1 MRNLSIANWPFAAK
15 FGLPA
20 ALALLALVGTT
31 FWALTIIDTQVTRI
45 DELVSQDMER
55 VRELSTISSSVRQV
69 NGDLYQLLTEA
80 AANPGTIDVEAVSS
94 RLLSENE
101 NIISALEKQ
110 KEGMLDEALVATIDT
125 IIVDLQGFGEAITFV
140 ATMLEIDFASSVS
153 FLDPFKENYGRII
166 ASIDANALNVVR
178 TAKELA
184 NQSREQAQSARQM
197 LMGGAA
203 LAAVLAALVAWY
215 IGRATTQSVNQIAR
229 ATGDLAAGSTEVDLE
244 SLERG
249 DELRTLVQSLTTF
262 RENQEQV
269 ARLQANQAE
278 MAEKAEADRR
288 EAMEQLATQL
298 EAEVSSIIEKVGAAA
313 NSLQQDAHKM
323 RDVAK
328 LSSDRVESVSFST
341 GEADQSVQTVAA
353 AAEELSH
360 SFEEIA
366 RQTET
371 ASQVIGAATSEAES
385 ANEKFQELAQ
395 VADKVGGIIEMIQD
409 ITNQTSLLAL
419 NATIEAA
426 RAGEAGKGFAV
437 VASEV
442 KTLATQTARATEE
455 ISTQIQAI
463 QSATSESVD
472 SIATITKII
481 TEVETVSNGIST
493 SVTEQK
499 SATNEIAQSVGAASD
514 STRSVTE
521 NVSAVRDAA
530 TETGVAADRV
540 LSASQGLSGDAET
553 LEGAVSRFLAGVR
566 SA

>member
-1 MRNLSIANWPFAAK
+1 MKNLSISNWPFAAK

-31 FWALTIIDTQVTRI
+31 FWALTIIDAQVTRI
-45 DELVSQDMER
+45 DGLVSQDMER
-55 VRELSTISSSVRQV
+55 VRELSSISSSVRQV

-80 AANPGTIDVEAVSS
+80 AANPGTVNVEAVAG
-94 RLLSENE
+94 RLQTENA
-101 NIISALEKQ
+101 NIISALEAQ
-110 KEGMLDEALVATIDT
+110 KAAITDEALAASLDA
-125 IIVDLQGFGEAITFV
+125 IIADLNGFGEAISFV

-153 FLDPFKENYGRII
+153 FLDPFKENYTRTI
-166 ASIDANALNVVR
+166 ASIDSNVLGVVEA
-178 TAKELA
+178 AKELA
-184 NQSREQAQSARQM
+184 NKSRDQAASARQM

-203 LAAVLAALVAWY
+203 LAAALAALVAWF

-229 ATGDLAAGSTEVDLE
+229 ATEQLAAGTTAVDLE
-244 SLERG
+244 SLTRG

-262 RENQEQV
+262 RENQEQM
-269 ARLQANQAE
+269 ARLQTEQAE

-288 EAMEQLATQL
+288 AAMESLASQL
-298 EAEVSSIIEKVGAAA
+298 EEEVSSIIEKVGTAAQ
-313 NSLQQDAHKM
+313 SLQSDAHKM
-323 RDVAK
+323 RDVAEVAN
-328 LSSDRVESVSFST
+328 DRVESVSFAT

-366 RQTET
+366 RQTQT
-371 ASQVIGAATSEAES
+371 ASKVIGTATSEAES
-385 ANEKFQELAQ
+385 ANSKFQELAQ

-442 KTLATQTARATEE
+442 KTLATQTAKATEE

-463 QSATSESVD
+463 QSSTSESVE
-472 SIATITKII
+472 SIAAITKII
-481 TEVETVSNGIST
+481 TEVETVSNEIST

-499 SATNEIAQSVGAASD
+499 SATSEIAESVGAASQ

-530 TETGVAADRV
+530 GETGIAADRV
-540 LSASQGLSGDAET
+540 LNASRGLSTDAET
-553 LEGAVSRFLAGVR
+553 LDGAVSRFLAGVR